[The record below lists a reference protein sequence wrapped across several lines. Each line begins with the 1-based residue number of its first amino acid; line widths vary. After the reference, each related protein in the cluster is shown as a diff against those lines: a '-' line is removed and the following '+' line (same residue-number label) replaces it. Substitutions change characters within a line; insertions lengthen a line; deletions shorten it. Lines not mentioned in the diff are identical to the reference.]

1 MEPRNLALK
10 ILLSPCSSP
19 GQLGKNFEQAMESY
33 PGISE
38 RDKSFIAH
46 IIYGV
51 TRWRHRIDYILSLV
65 MSRSLASLDI
75 RLLVLLRMAVYQ
87 ILYLDRVPDFAV
99 VNEAVKMTKFL
110 NIKYSSGLVNG
121 VLRTIC
127 RKKFLLGDIEDQNT
141 ITKTFSIKYSYPEW
155 LIEKWVQ
162 EMGGA
167 ETEKLLSAANRY
179 PGIAL
184 RTNTCLINRQELK
197 DMLEAEGIMAEPSKY
212 APEGLIIQKLTQSVA
227 SLLPYRKGFFTVQG
241 EASQIASSLLPVSEG
256 DLVADICSGL
266 GGKSLAIADKVGQN
280 GSILSIDC
288 SSHKRK
294 LFEQNIDRLG
304 IKNITLI
311 TADATLDMNYLFVRK
326 SADAV
331 LLDAP
336 CSGLGNIGRYPD
348 AKWNRTPEDINRLA
362 SMQKKILNRASEILR
377 PGGYLLYLTCTISK
391 DENDNVIEDFLKI
404 KTNFEQI
411 HLRGTVPENQTEL
424 IDKHG
429 FLRILPH
436 LHNIEGFFGALMLK
450 TF

>member
-10 ILLSPCSSP
+10 ILLSPCLNP
-19 GQLGKNFEQAMESY
+19 GQLGKNFEQATENY

-51 TRWRHRIDYILSLV
+51 TRWQHRIDYILSLV

-75 RLLVLLRMAVYQ
+75 RLLILLRMAVYQ

-99 VNEAVKMTKFL
+99 VNEAVKMTKNW

-121 VLRTIC
+121 VLRAIC
-127 RKKFLLGDIEDQNT
+127 RRKDLLGEVEDQNT

-155 LIEKWVQ
+155 LIEKWIQ
-162 EMGGA
+162 ELGEA
-167 ETEKLLSAANRY
+167 DTEKLLSAANRY
-179 PGIAL
+179 PGIVL
-184 RTNTCLINRQELK
+184 RANTSRINRHKLK
-197 DMLEAEGIMAEPSKY
+197 DMLEEEGITAELSKY
-212 APEGLIIQKLTQSVA
+212 APEGLIIQKLAQPLA
-227 SLLPYRKGFFTVQG
+227 SLLSYRKGLFTVQG
-241 EASQIASSLLPVSEG
+241 EASQIASSLLPVSAG
-256 DLVADICSGL
+256 DFVADICSGL
-266 GGKSLAIADKVGQN
+266 GGKSLVIADKVGSN

-288 SSHKRK
+288 SPHKRE
-294 LFEQNIDRLG
+294 LLEQNIDRLG
-304 IKNITLI
+304 LKNITPI
-311 TADATLDMNYLFVRK
+311 TADAVLEMNYLFVRRP
-326 SADAV
+326 DAV

-336 CSGLGNIGRYPD
+336 CSGLGNIGRHPD

-362 SMQKKILNRASEILR
+362 SIQKKILNQASEILR

-391 DENDNVIEDFLKI
+391 EENDDVIEDFLKI

-411 HLRGTVPENQTEL
+411 HLGKAVPENQTEL
-424 IDKHG
+424 IDKKG

>member
-19 GQLGKNFEQAMESY
+19 GQLGKIFEQAMENY

-51 TRWRHRIDYILSLV
+51 TRWRHKIDYILSLV
-65 MSRSLASLDI
+65 ISRSLASLDI

-87 ILYLDRVPDFAV
+87 IFYLDRVPDFAV

-110 NIKYSSGLVNG
+110 NIKYSSGFVNG
-121 VLRTIC
+121 VLRAIC
-127 RKKFLLGDIEDQNT
+127 RKKILLGDIEDQDT
-141 ITKTFSIKYSYPEW
+141 IIKTFSLKYSYPEW
-155 LIEKWVQ
+155 LIKKWIQ
-162 EMGGA
+162 EIGEA

-184 RTNTCLINRQELK
+184 RTNTCRINRQELK
-197 DMLEAEGIMAEPSKY
+197 DMLEEEGIMAEPSKY
-212 APEGLIIQKLTQSVA
+212 ASEGLIIQKLAQSVA
-227 SLLPYRKGFFTVQG
+227 SLLSYRKGLFTVQG
-241 EASQIASSLLPVSEG
+241 EASQVASSLLPVSKG
-256 DLVADICSGL
+256 DFVADICSGV
-266 GGKSLAIADKVGQN
+266 GGKSLAIADRVGSN
-280 GSILSIDC
+280 GLILSIDC
-288 SSHKRK
+288 SSQKRK

-304 IKNITLI
+304 IKNITPI
-311 TADATLDMNYLFVRK
+311 TADATLDMSFLFMRK
-326 SADAV
+326 AADAV
-331 LLDAP
+331 VLDAP

-348 AKWNRTPEDINRLA
+348 AKWNRTPEDISRLA
-362 SMQKKILNRASEILR
+362 SIQKKMLNRASEILR
-377 PGGYLLYLTCTISK
+377 PGGHLLYLTCTISK
-391 DENDNVIEDFLKI
+391 EENDSVIEDFLKN
-404 KTNFEQI
+404 KTNFEQV
-411 HLRGTVPENQTEL
+411 HLGKIVPESQTEL
-424 IDKHG
+424 IDKNG